1 MNEMLHVQQE
11 ERRTDVCRSAL
22 AGESA
27 FTAAALALFVALTDL
42 LAELVVLGPG
52 LAEELLGNLVVAFA
66 VSTESA
72 IVRLHGEDPFVVLYG
87 SSLPVTS
94 RTNRH
99 ADHLSVL
106 DSHA

>member
-1 MNEMLHVQQE
+1 MFVVARATTES
-11 ERRTDVCRSAL
+11 SAL

-27 FTAAALALFVALTDL
+27 FAAVTFFLFVALTDL

-66 VSTESA
+66 EGTERA
-72 IVRLHGEDPFVVLYG
+72 IVQLHGEDPFAVLYG
-87 SSLPVTS
+87 SPLPVTS

-99 ADHLSVL
+99 ADHLSVV